1 MTGAEIFSTYL
12 SKIGALFPCGHIRQ
26 HGFLFVTAVVWER
39 PRLHKWGCNA
49 HPCLFFSGPNPLL
62 SPVGRP
68 CAACKGKGTFSAKKT
83 QSSSCSAP
91 FMGSGYCRSA
101 IASESVLH
109 VAQHSACISGV
120 GSMRSGTRNTGK
132 PPVAPAS
139 RPLRESSNTAH
150 CAGLCAPSFCMASRN
165 VCGSG
170 LLRVTSSP
178 QTRTEK

>member
-120 GSMRSGTRNTGK
+120 GSMRSGTRNTGRRLRRQADRCVSLQT
-132 PPVAPAS
+132 PRTAQGFARRASAWQAGTSAGPA
-139 RPLRESSNTAH
+139 
-150 CAGLCAPSFCMASRN
+150 C
-165 VCGSG
+165 CG
-170 LLRVTSSP
+170 
-178 QTRTEK
+178 